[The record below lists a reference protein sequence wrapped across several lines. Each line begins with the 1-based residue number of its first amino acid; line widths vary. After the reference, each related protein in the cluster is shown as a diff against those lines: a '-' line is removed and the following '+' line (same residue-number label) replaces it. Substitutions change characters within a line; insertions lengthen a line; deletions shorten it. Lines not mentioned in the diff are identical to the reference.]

1 MSAYITV
8 PRDLT
13 QVKPKV
19 ALNLTKRQL
28 ICFSIGAAIGVPSFF
43 VIKHFAGTTAATGSM
58 IIIMLPMF
66 LLAMFE
72 RNGQFLETILR
83 HYIEARVIRPKVRPY
98 KTDNY
103 YSALMREMKAQEE
116 VNRIVE
122 LSKKNTDEK
131 KAARGGHRTA
141 KALNEGRAERDP
153 GDRKKRKK
161 E

>member
-1 MSAYITV
+1 MSAYIPV

-28 ICFSIGAAIGVPSFF
+28 ICFSIAAAIGVPSFF

-66 LLAMFE
+66 FLAMYE

-83 HYIEARVIRPKVRPY
+83 HYIEARVIRPKERPY

-103 YSALMREMKAQEE
+103 YSAMMRDEKAQEE

-131 KAARGGHRTA
+131 KAARGGNRTA
-141 KALNEGRAERDP
+141 KALNEGGAERDP
-153 GDRKKRKK
+153 GDRKERQK